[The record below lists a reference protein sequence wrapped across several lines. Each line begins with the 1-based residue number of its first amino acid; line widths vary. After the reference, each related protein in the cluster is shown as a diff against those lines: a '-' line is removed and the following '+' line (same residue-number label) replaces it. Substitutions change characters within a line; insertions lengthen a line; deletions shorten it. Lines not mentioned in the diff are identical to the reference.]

1 MRFFLH
7 GITLHH
13 RMFFSFL
20 LLFCMN
26 PGLMVL
32 NVKDNAV
39 ATCPLCALV
48 VDLEE
53 LDLAAI
59 AYQ

>member
-1 MRFFLH
+1 
-7 GITLHH
+7 
-13 RMFFSFL
+13 MFFSFL